1 MVLYCVKRSMS
12 KYVAVLPHVGKSMR
26 AVEELVRRKLEKRA
40 PDELPP
46 KPDPYELRAPQG
58 CSLLFH
64 TATQM
69 EGNQSGQ
76 TLLSQNPIGVKLQ
89 RRLIVKHATGTN
101 IGKKLTTKANYPIF
115 PAEYT
120 KHLLYI
126 TSPVDN
132 LRSTQQF
139 ENILP
144 ATSLVNS

>member
-1 MVLYCVKRSMS
+1 
-12 KYVAVLPHVGKSMR
+12 
-26 AVEELVRRKLEKRA
+26 
-40 PDELPP
+40 
-46 KPDPYELRAPQG
+46 
-58 CSLLFH
+58 
-64 TATQM
+64 M